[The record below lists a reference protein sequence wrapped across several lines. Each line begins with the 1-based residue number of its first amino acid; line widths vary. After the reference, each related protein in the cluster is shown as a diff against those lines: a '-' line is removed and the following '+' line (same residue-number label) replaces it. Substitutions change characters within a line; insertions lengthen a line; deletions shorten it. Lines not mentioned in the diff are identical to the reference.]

1 MRPVVGRSRS
11 SVDFGPSEPTA
22 GLAVRDE
29 ERDPGQCE
37 KRGGNPLC
45 KFPVLQAATLDEDAE
60 GTLKGG
66 QGTYPETRNALY
78 GDLDHCER
86 DPHYKGEPEQ
96 VPGGFPVEKRIVISW
111 LVLG

>member
-1 MRPVVGRSRS
+1 M
-11 SVDFGPSEPTA
+11 
-22 GLAVRDE
+22 
-29 ERDPGQCE
+29 
-37 KRGGNPLC
+37 C

-66 QGTYPETRNALY
+66 QRTYPETRNALY